1 MAVTP
6 RRLRSVGLATAA
18 ACALVAVAVGCHFG
32 TYSDPNDP
40 LHGQRS
46 FAIEP
51 IQFNM
56 LMVGDK
62 PEPVYLGGKK
72 PEQQQSWQTDKSE
85 LARLLGERLA
95 RVTGPVGIMFGPPM
109 APPPPA
115 AAPPLPPGAKERSRG
130 PALQPSCMLE
140 CGDGMSVDTQSEKV
154 QKAQDG
160 VLEFLLI
167 NHPLDCP
174 VCDKGGECPLQDT
187 TVAYGPGESRWVEE
201 KRHYEKPISIS
212 ENVYLDRV
220 EWVIIR
226 DPQTQFNALVAGEVD
241 IVLSNAGNIF
251 YAAVEAIPL
260 AELQNLFA
268 VNTFGALRV
277 AQAALPRMR
286 ARGRGRAPRCSAPG
300 AAAAGCRPARTADH

>member
-115 AAPPLPPGAKERSRG
+115 AAPPLPPGASPGAADPNQPPTAAPPPPPPAPPMAAG
-130 PALQPSCMLE
+130 P
-140 CGDGMSVDTQSEKV
+140 
-154 QKAQDG
+154 
-160 VLEFLLI
+160 FLLRI
-167 NHPLDCP
+167 NIDFIEP
-174 VCDKGGECPLQDT
+174 GNFNGFFNIDT
-187 TVAYGPGESRWVEE
+187 TVRATVSVFGPQGE
-201 KRHYEKPISIS
+201 P
-212 ENVYLDRV
+212 LG
-220 EWVIIR
+220 
-226 DPQTQFNALVAGEVD
+226 QNALAVVVRSSLGNPSTGGRMREAGEHLGEQLGHY
-241 IVLSNAGNIF
+241 I
-251 YAAVEAIPL
+251 
-260 AELQNLFA
+260 
-268 VNTFGALRV
+268 LR
-277 AQAALPRMR
+277 
-286 ARGRGRAPRCSAPG
+286 
-300 AAAAGCRPARTADH
+300 RTGLGY